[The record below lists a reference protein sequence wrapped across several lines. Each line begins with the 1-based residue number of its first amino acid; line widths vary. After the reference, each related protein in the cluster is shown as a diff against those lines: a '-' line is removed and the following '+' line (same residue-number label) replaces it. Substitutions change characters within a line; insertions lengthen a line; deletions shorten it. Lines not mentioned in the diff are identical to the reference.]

1 MSQLTRTLE
10 DCSSFDSELRG
21 RLDVEPA
28 QIADLANTAPLASS
42 APICGVNQHRPKAL
56 KQYTPAEPL
65 RLDSGVALANA
76 TIGYQTWGTLNSS
89 GDNVI
94 WVCHALTGT
103 TDVAAT
109 WPALFGAGKALDPMR
124 YFIVCAN
131 VLGGCYGSAGPLT
144 HGHEQGCSFPEISIF
159 DMARHQQMLAA
170 HLGVKGVQLLLG
182 GSMGGFQALAWA
194 HQNAIPIAKLA
205 LIATSNR
212 QPAQASALADMQC
225 QAIALDPN
233 FKAGKY
239 STTAQPKA
247 GLALARQI
255 GHLSYRCE
263 AELNARFDR
272 TERADGRLQV
282 LSYLD
287 HQGHKLANRF
297 DANSY
302 LRISKAMNRFA
313 LSADQLGQIASQAL
327 IISVRSDWLY
337 PEIEQRKL
345 AELLP
350 NARHLA
356 IDSDYGHDGFLLDAV
371 KFERELAGFLER

>member
-1 MSQLTRTLE
+1 MSQFTRELDE
-10 DCSSFDSELRG
+10 RAAFDSELRG
-21 RLDVEPA
+21 RLDIEPA
-28 QIADLANTAPLASS
+28 YPNTAPLGLNAT
-42 APICGVNQHRPKAL
+42 ICGIATHRPGAL
-56 KQYTPAEPL
+56 KYYTPFEPL
-65 RLDSGVALANA
+65 LLDSGAALANA
-76 TIGYQTWGTLNSS
+76 LIGYQTWGTLNAT

-109 WPALFGAGKALDPMR
+109 WPALFGAGQVLDPEH

-131 VLGGCYGSAGPLT
+131 VLGGCYGSAGPIT
-144 HGHEQGCSFPEISIF
+144 QSDMQGHGFPEISIF
-159 DMARHQQMLAA
+159 DMVRHQQMLAA
-170 HLGVKGVQLLLG
+170 HLGVKAIQLLLG

-194 HQNAIPIAKLA
+194 QQKAVPITKLA
-205 LIATSNR
+205 LIATSYR

-239 STTAQPKA
+239 HASAPPKA

-287 HQGHKLANRF
+287 HQGEKLANRF

-302 LRISKAMNRFA
+302 LRISRAMNRFA
-313 LSADQLGQIASQAL
+313 LNADQLSQIEAQAL
-327 IISVRSDWLY
+327 VISVRSDWLY
-337 PEIEQRKL
+337 PETEQRKL
-345 AELLP
+345 AEFLP
-350 NARHLA
+350 NSRHLS

-371 KFERELAGFLER
+371 RFERELAGFLAG

>member
-1 MSQLTRTLE
+1 MSQLTRGLE
-10 DCSSFDSELRG
+10 NELEFDNEQRG

-28 QIADLANTAPLASS
+28 QIDKMANTAPLLASQ
-42 APICGVNQHRPKAL
+42 PISTIAAHWPKGL
-56 KQYTPAEPL
+56 QRYTPSKPL
-65 RLDSGVALANA
+65 ALDSGASLSGAA
-76 TIGYQTWGTLNSS
+76 IGYQTWGRLNAK

-109 WPALFGAGKALDPMR
+109 WPALFGAGKVLDPAR

-131 VLGGCYGSAGPLT
+131 VLGGCYGSAGPVS
-144 HGHEQGCSFPEISIF
+144 HGPDFPEISIF
-159 DMARHQQMLAA
+159 DMARHQHMLAA
-170 HLGVKGVQLLLG
+170 HLGVKGIQLLLG

-194 HQNAIPIAKLA
+194 KLNAIPVAKLA
-205 LIATSNR
+205 LIATSYR

-239 STTAQPKA
+239 SATAPPKA
-247 GLALARQI
+247 GFALARQI

-272 TERADGRLQV
+272 SERADGRLQV

-337 PEIEQRKL
+337 PETEQRKL